1 MISPVFILVTLAVG
15 LSGQRT
21 LELGMLQDALA
32 SPSRHKID
40 ACLDELHDHRRIAI
54 LPIETN

>member
-1 MISPVFILVTLAVG
+1 VFILVTLAVG

-21 LELGMLQDALA
+21 LELGMLQDAIA